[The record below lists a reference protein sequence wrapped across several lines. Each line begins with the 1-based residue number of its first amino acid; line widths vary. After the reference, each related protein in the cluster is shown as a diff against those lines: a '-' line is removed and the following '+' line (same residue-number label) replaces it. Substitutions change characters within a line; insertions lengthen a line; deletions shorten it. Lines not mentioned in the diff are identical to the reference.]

1 MKYKIVIIGDS
12 FATKFNNHTK
22 IGEKDTFWIDELMS
36 YFSTY
41 DVICDAKGGR
51 DAQTII
57 DNWIK
62 VIPNLHEKDILIIF
76 LPHMSR
82 TRFSLA
88 ESEYSNVISKDET
101 IKLINR
107 FSSPGCY
114 FGEQLEIWDGE
125 GDCESQYLFERL
137 GFQSLIMNSKAMLE
151 NFKEIMISL
160 LRLSK
165 NKTFIFTW
173 DTINYDNPLIYDKE
187 KLTNELGIWE
197 TLDDVYE
204 QTSGNFGRKND
215 HHWSSRTDTKFGKYV
230 IKLIE
235 NEN

>member
-1 MKYKIVIIGDS
+1 
-12 FATKFNNHTK
+12 
-22 IGEKDTFWIDELMS
+22 
-36 YFSTY
+36 
-41 DVICDAKGGR
+41 
-51 DAQTII
+51 
-57 DNWIK
+57 
-62 VIPNLHEKDILIIF
+62 
-76 LPHMSR
+76 
-82 TRFSLA
+82 
-88 ESEYSNVISKDET
+88 
-101 IKLINR
+101 
-107 FSSPGCY
+107 
-114 FGEQLEIWDGE
+114 
-125 GDCESQYLFERL
+125 
-137 GFQSLIMNSKAMLE
+137 MLE